1 MTMGCIFCKI
11 VKGEIP
17 CTKVYE
23 DEMVLAFEDIQ
34 PMSKV
39 HTLVVPKAHVGNLN
53 SEITK
58 DLWYAIL
65 KAVQEIVRVK
75 GISESG
81 YRLAIN
87 SGPDGTQI
95 VPHLHVHVLGG
106 QMLDAKLG

>member
-1 MTMGCIFCKI
+1 MGCIFCGI
-11 VKGEIP
+11 IKGEIP

-23 DEMVLAFEDIQ
+23 DELVFAFEDIQ

-39 HTLVVPKAHVGNLN
+39 HTLIVPKAHIGNLN
-53 SEITK
+53 SEIDK
-58 DLWYAIL
+58 DLWFAIL
-65 KAVQEIVRVK
+65 KAAQEIVKVK

-87 SGPDGTQI
+87 TGPDGTQI
-95 VPHLHVHVLGG
+95 VPHLHAHILGG